1 MSSEE
6 EIKVPASPDE
16 KNEPETEQIPQKIK
30 ESVLRGLT
38 VCPGVAWGSG
48 IQLMAGDLEI
58 PQFPIDQTDVR
69 GEIQRLRMAA
79 ASAVKQLERLGE
91 DLDEDTPAE
100 AAAFLDVYRTILQD
114 PTLIT
119 ETAALIREKL
129 VNAEWALSLRLEQI
143 RRDFEQIND
152 EYLRNRVEDVTDV
165 FQRIQRIL
173 AGRRS
178 ATSLLEAEEIEDSV
192 ILVADQLGPADMLQL
207 RERDDLDIVGI
218 VMETGSATSHSA
230 ILAASLGIPT
240 LVGVENAIERIGTG
254 HEILVD
260 ADAGIVNL
268 APSDDAKKSA
278 ARAMRARRQRN
289 RQLVKLR
296 GEDAVTL
303 DGEAVELLANIALP
317 DDLPE
322 ARKAGAAGVGL
333 FRTEFLFLNR
343 EDLPSEEE
351 QVEAYQKVIR
361 GMRGRIT
368 TIRTADIG
376 GDKMLSRESLALLAD
391 SDFEEANPALG
402 LRALRFCFAF
412 RPLFITQL
420 RALMRAAT
428 AGSVRLLLPMVSSSS
443 DVHEVRACIEEAAAQ
458 LEAEGVRYRK
468 NIPLGGMIELPAAV
482 AGLSDLLP
490 LLDFFSLGTNDLV
503 QYTLAADRTNAYVS
517 RYCDDCHPAVMR
529 FIAESIRRVTAAGKE
544 ISVCGEMA
552 GRPEMTPFFI
562 GLGCSALSMDPAHIP
577 TIKERI
583 RALSAEDCEIFARG
597 VLRRRSA
604 ESVREALADFNA
616 ALQPDAQQSAA
627 SAG

>member
-6 EIKVPASPDE
+6 EIKVTESPTE
-16 KNEPETEQIPQKIK
+16 NNEPETEQVPQKIK

-119 ETAALIREKL
+119 ETAAVIREKL

-152 EYLRNRVEDVTDV
+152 EYLRNRVEDITDV

-240 LVGVENAIERIGTG
+240 LVGVANAIERIGTG

-268 APSDDAKKSA
+268 APSDEAKKSA

-303 DGEAVELLANIALP
+303 DGEALELLANIALP

-458 LEAEGVRYRK
+458 LEAEGVRY
-468 NIPLGGMIELPAAV
+468 
-482 AGLSDLLP
+482 
-490 LLDFFSLGTNDLV
+490 LV

-616 ALQPDAQQSAA
+616 AQQSAA